1 MGRGAR
7 RHHAW
12 LLGQAKGRS
21 WSEDTL
27 LPAKFLIETLLI
39 GAAVFFPMA
48 LMDPL
53 AILVGTVILTGI
65 LVHDNRLVVKPQ
77 MEPLL

>member
-1 MGRGAR
+1 
-7 RHHAW
+7 
-12 LLGQAKGRS
+12 
-21 WSEDTL
+21 
-27 LPAKFLIETLLI
+27 
-39 GAAVFFPMA
+39 MA

-53 AILVGTVILTGI
+53 SILVGTVILAGI

>member
-1 MGRGAR
+1 M
-7 RHHAW
+7 
-12 LLGQAKGRS
+12 
-21 WSEDTL
+21 
-27 LPAKFLIETLLI
+27 I

-53 AILVGTVILTGI
+53 AIVAGVAILAGV

>member
-1 MGRGAR
+1 M
-7 RHHAW
+7 
-12 LLGQAKGRS
+12 
-21 WSEDTL
+21 
-27 LPAKFLIETLLI
+27 LPAKFLVETLVI

-48 LMDPL
+48 LMDPPAIVIGAIIL
-53 AILVGTVILTGI
+53 AGV